1 MEEIKIRKSVGIM
14 KYIIQTIELIIIF
27 ALVILSV
34 TTFNKINSVPIIKT
48 DDLVPNYKH
57 IAIVTDDT
65 TSYAYDRF
73 VGGVESAKTL
83 YNIVYEIYEVGK
95 LPLED
100 VFRMIAITEVE
111 GVILRL
117 SNNGLATEAINQ
129 CAELGIFVITIG
141 NDAPDSNRDVYIGTN
156 KFNLGRHA
164 AQLALEAIDYEGNI
178 GILLGSEYLDETSI
192 ATNNFVNGVQ
202 EVVSKS
208 EAVELSAIKYT
219 YTVRAEL
226 HMDALLDDVGSV
238 DVLICTDPVDVNR
251 IIRVLVDRNRV
262 GEIKIIASG
271 DTQEIVDGI
280 EKELIYASI
289 VEGFTEIGEYAVYY
303 LDQLVRDEGVSSY
316 VNVPFETLNIE

>member
-1 MEEIKIRKSVGIM
+1 M
-14 KYIIQTIELIIIF
+14 KYIIQTIEFIIIF
-27 ALVILSV
+27 VLVVLSV

-48 DDLVPNYKH
+48 DDMIPDYRHV
-57 IAIVTDDT
+57 AIVTDDV

-73 VGGVESAKTL
+73 VNGVENAKSL
-83 YNIVYEIYEVGK
+83 YNIVYEIYDVGT

-100 VFRMIAITEVE
+100 VFRMISITEVD

-117 SNNGLATEAINQ
+117 SNNGIATEAINK

-164 AQLALEAIDYEGNI
+164 AQLALEAISNEGNI
-178 GILLGSEYLDETSI
+178 GILLGSEYLDESSI
-192 ATNNFVNGVQ
+192 ATNNFVNGIQ

-208 EAVELSAIKYT
+208 EGVSLSTIKYT
-219 YTVRAEL
+219 HTVRAEL
-226 HMDALLDDVGSV
+226 HMDALLDEVGSV

-271 DTQEIVDGI
+271 DTQEILEGI
-280 EKELIYASI
+280 EKELIYA
-289 VEGFTEIGEYAVYY
+289 
-303 LDQLVRDEGVSSY
+303 RDRKSV
-316 VNVPFETLNIE
+316 V

>member
-1 MEEIKIRKSVGIM
+1 M
-14 KYIIQTIELIIIF
+14 KYIIQTIEFIIIF
-27 ALVILSV
+27 VLVVLSV

-48 DDLVPNYKH
+48 DDMIPDYRHV
-57 IAIVTDDT
+57 AIVTDDV

-73 VGGVESAKTL
+73 VNGVENAKSL
-83 YNIVYEIYEVGK
+83 YNIVYEIYDVGT

-100 VFRMIAITEVE
+100 VFRMISITEVD

-117 SNNGLATEAINQ
+117 SNNGIATEAINK

-164 AQLALEAIDYEGNI
+164 AQLALEAISNEGNI
-178 GILLGSEYLDETSI
+178 GILLGSEYLDESSI
-192 ATNNFVNGVQ
+192 ATNNFVNGIQ

-208 EAVELSAIKYT
+208 EGVSLSTIKYT
-219 YTVRAEL
+219 HTVRAEL
-226 HMDALLDDVGSV
+226 HMDALLDEVGSV

-271 DTQEIVDGI
+271 DTQEILEGI

-303 LDQLVRDEGVSSY
+303 LDQLVLNEGVSSY
-316 VNVPFETLNIE
+316 VNVPFETLNTE

>member
-1 MEEIKIRKSVGIM
+1 M
-14 KYIIQTIELIIIF
+14 KFIIQTIEFIIIF
-27 ALVILSV
+27 ILVILSV
-34 TTFNKINSVPIIKT
+34 TTFNKINSVPLIKT
-48 DDLVPNYKH
+48 DDLIPDYRHV
-57 IAIVTDDT
+57 AIVTDDT

-73 VGGVESAKTL
+73 IGGVENAKGL
-83 YNIVYEIYEVGK
+83 YNIVYEIYEVGT
-95 LPLED
+95 LAIED
-100 VFRMIAITEVE
+100 VFRMITITEVD

-117 SNNGLATEAINQ
+117 SNNGLATEAINK
-129 CAELGIFVITIG
+129 CAELGIFVVTIG

-164 AQLALEAIDYEGNI
+164 AQLALEAIDYKGNI

-192 ATNNFVNGVQ
+192 ATNNFVNGIQ

-208 EAVELSAIKYT
+208 DTVTLSTIKYT
-219 YTVRAEL
+219 HTVRAEL

-262 GEIKIIASG
+262 GAIKIIASG
-271 DTQEIVDGI
+271 DTQEIADGV

-289 VEGFTEIGEYAVYY
+289 VEGFTEIGAYAVYY
-303 LDQLVRDEGVSSY
+303 LDQLMLNEGVSSY